1 MSRTSAD
8 TVESLTTGSALPR
21 VNLLPPEVHQARK
34 QRRLQASLGA
44 GVALVAVLLG
54 GFYLMESQS
63 AHTAA
68 TDLAG
73 VKVQSDKLNAQK
85 AQYADVPR
93 TLSAI
98 DAAESAR
105 QTAMTNDVA
114 WYRYL
119 NDLSYV
125 TPANTWLT
133 QLSVTMQGAGGA
145 SPAAAAGTSLSKPA
159 LASITFAGTAK
170 KHNDVAAWLDA
181 IAKEKGWTDVYFS
194 NSTAGAIGT
203 TPIVTFASS
212 VNVDSAALSHRFD
225 KKDG

>member
-34 QRRLQASLGA
+34 LRRLQASLGA
-44 GVALVAVLLG
+44 GVALVAVLAG
-54 GFYLMESQS
+54 GFYVMESSS

-68 TDLAG
+68 RDLAG
-73 VKVQSDKLNAQK
+73 VKAQSDKLNAQK

-133 QLSVTMQGAGGA
+133 QLSVNMQGQSGAGA
-145 SPAAAAGTSLSKPA
+145 APATGGSLSTPGIA
-159 LASITFAGTAK
+159 TITFAGTAK

-181 IAKEKGWTDVYFS
+181 IAKEKGWTDVYFT

-203 TPIVTFASS
+203 TPVVTFASS
-212 VNVDSAALSHRFD
+212 VTVNSAALSHRFD

>member
-34 QRRLQASLGA
+34 LRRLQASLGA
-44 GVALVAVLLG
+44 GVALVAVLAG
-54 GFYLMESQS
+54 GFYVMESSS
-63 AHTAA
+63 AHQASH
-68 TDLAG
+68 DLAL
-73 VKVQSDKLNAQK
+73 VKAQSDKLNAQK

-105 QTAMTNDVA
+105 QTAMTDDVA

-125 TPANTWLT
+125 TPANTWLS
-133 QLSVTMQGAGGA
+133 QLSVNMQGQSAAGAAPATGGA
-145 SPAAAAGTSLSKPA
+145 LSTPGIA
-159 LASITFAGTAK
+159 TITFAGTAK
-170 KHNDVAAWLDA
+170 NHNDVAAWLDA
-181 IAKEKGWTDVYFS
+181 IAKEKGWTDVYFT

-203 TPIVTFASS
+203 TPVVTFASS
-212 VNVDSAALSHRFD
+212 VTVNSAALSHRFD